1 MSNNT
6 TNDELFW
13 RAFRYVQNELP
24 AAERVEFETCLG
36 NDLAACEAVAEAVR
50 LTAGMNSLAAVAM
63 PLAESIPPVRSP
75 RRFFPVAVSAALV
88 LITGLVFTSWPVF
101 DASEANLAS
110 AELVNR
116 WRLDGHLA
124 FAELPDGDDVAD
136 EDSEILDESLS
147 APGWMM
153 SAVRLSDELP
163 PRP

>member
-1 MSNNT
+1 MSSNSTDN
-6 TNDELFW
+6 ELFW

-24 AAERVEFETCLG
+24 AAERAEFETCLG

-50 LTAGMNSLAAVAM
+50 LTAGMNSLDTATM
-63 PLAESIPPVRSP
+63 PLAEPITPVRSQ

-88 LITGLVFTSWPVF
+88 MITGLVFTSWP
-101 DASEANLAS
+101 SGNTPEAQLAS
-110 AELVNR
+110 VELVNR

-124 FAELPDGDDVAD
+124 LAELPDGDDVAD